1 MLPSKRPERWG
12 DLSKETQ
19 QGKYRAGLKAW
30 PPNSPDGL
38 LPTSSFLYQERR
50 KGRSENIILY

>member
-19 QGKYRAGLKAW
+19 QGKYRAGAQSLA
-30 PPNSPDGL
+30 S
-38 LPTSSFLYQERR
+38 
-50 KGRSENIILY
+50 